1 MRTGNKSTQSPERKE
16 EPQLEAL
23 KTALKDARYV
33 FEKYKGTHPQEA
45 WETLRRILFN
55 PKIK

>member
-1 MRTGNKSTQSPERKE
+1 MKNGSRVAQSSERKE
-16 EPQLEAL
+16 EQLELL

-33 FEKYKGTHPQEA
+33 FETYRAVYAEEA

>member
-1 MRTGNKSTQSPERKE
+1 MKTGSRVAQLERKE

-23 KTALKDARYV
+23 RTALKDARYV
-33 FEKYKGTHPQEA
+33 FEKYRDTHPQEA